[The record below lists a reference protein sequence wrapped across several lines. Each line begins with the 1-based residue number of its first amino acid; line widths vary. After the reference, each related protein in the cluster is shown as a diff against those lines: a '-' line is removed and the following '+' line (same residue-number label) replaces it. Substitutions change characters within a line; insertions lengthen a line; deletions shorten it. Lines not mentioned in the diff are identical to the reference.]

1 MTNTPGNSRGFLFC
15 RPTGKPGVARG
26 LQTYAFDHALT
37 VGFAAVLFPAYRFFN
52 RGIFCQTRSAKNRR
66 QYQSGRRG

>member
-1 MTNTPGNSRGFLFC
+1 MTNTPGNSRGFLFAARQENPGC
-15 RPTGKPGVARG
+15 RMPQA
-26 LQTYAFDHALT
+26 YAVGHALT

-52 RGIFCQTRSAKNRR
+52 RGISCQTRSAKNRR